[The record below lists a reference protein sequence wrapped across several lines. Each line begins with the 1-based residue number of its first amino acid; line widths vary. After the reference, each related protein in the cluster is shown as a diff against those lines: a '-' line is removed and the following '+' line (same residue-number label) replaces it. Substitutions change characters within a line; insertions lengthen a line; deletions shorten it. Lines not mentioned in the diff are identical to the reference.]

1 MTHASQTLPAH
12 RSHAPLPHRSL
23 LLSAGHSLYNISISN
38 DSRSPAASVFWMFD
52 ASDWV
57 YSSAVVT
64 NDGNILF
71 GSFDQNVYAV
81 SRCSAYTNKHNPPP
95 LPPLRVR
102 LASKLYS
109 ALVHSSG
116 NSKPAATCSR
126 KARWTATA
134 PQPTSAAATEACTR

>member
-1 MTHASQTLPAH
+1 
-12 RSHAPLPHRSL
+12 
-23 LLSAGHSLYNISISN
+23 
-38 DSRSPAASVFWMFD
+38 MFD
-52 ASDWV
+52 AGDWV

-64 NDGNILF
+64 NDGHILF

-95 LPPLRVR
+95 PLRAR
-102 LASKLYS
+102 LASKLS
-109 ALVHSSG
+109 AALAHSSG

-134 PQPTSAAATEACTR
+134 ARPTLAAATETCTR